1 VEVSSARFF
10 LSSRFLLRCFLVF
23 NRELLLSGRR
33 VAGVTPR
40 TDDGKSKD

>member
-23 NRELLLSGRR
+23 NRELLDKIRMMLDSRCWMW
-33 VAGVTPR
+33 
-40 TDDGKSKD
+40 